1 MRVAIYPGSFDP
13 ITNGH
18 LDIITRGAKVF
29 DKLIVGVLVNIDK
42 VGLFSI
48 KERVELIKRVTQH
61 LPNVEVVSFNGL
73 LVDLAKEYEAKV
85 ILKGLRA
92 VTDFEYE
99 FQMALMNS
107 QLDNEVETLFMT
119 TSAANSFLRSSSVK
133 QVAKFGGKIN
143 GLVPDEIVESS
154 SKMPITGKSMI
165 DKKEFIE
172 VIDKIAQ
179 CLPDQIKKAEWI
191 LNEKDRILGDAQ
203 KEYDSAK
210 RESVEF
216 FKQHVEN
223 HDIVREARLKASE
236 IIALAERDAKAIRLG
251 SREYS
256 NEILVQ
262 LDQEIEKQKIEL
274 IKSMQESFEKVAK
287 DIDENLT
294 KRGTII
300 KENIAE
306 LRSM

>member
-85 ILKGLRA
+85 ILKGLRS

-119 TSAANSFLRSSSVK
+119 TSAANSFLSSSSVK

-143 GLVPDEIVESS
+143 GLVPDEIVE
-154 SKMPITGKSMI
+154 
-165 DKKEFIE
+165 D
-172 VIDKIAQ
+172 VIRK
-179 CLPDQIKKAEWI
+179 
-191 LNEKDRILGDAQ
+191 
-203 KEYDSAK
+203 
-210 RESVEF
+210 
-216 FKQHVEN
+216 
-223 HDIVREARLKASE
+223 
-236 IIALAERDAKAIRLG
+236 
-251 SREYS
+251 
-256 NEILVQ
+256 
-262 LDQEIEKQKIEL
+262 
-274 IKSMQESFEKVAK
+274 
-287 DIDENLT
+287 
-294 KRGTII
+294 I
-300 KENIAE
+300 KE
-306 LRSM
+306 

>member
-99 FQMALMNS
+99 FQMVLMNS

-119 TSAANSFLRSSSVK
+119 TSAANSFLSSSSVK

-143 GLVPDEIVESS
+143 GLVPDEIVE
-154 SKMPITGKSMI
+154 
-165 DKKEFIE
+165 D
-172 VIDKIAQ
+172 VIRK
-179 CLPDQIKKAEWI
+179 
-191 LNEKDRILGDAQ
+191 
-203 KEYDSAK
+203 
-210 RESVEF
+210 
-216 FKQHVEN
+216 
-223 HDIVREARLKASE
+223 
-236 IIALAERDAKAIRLG
+236 
-251 SREYS
+251 
-256 NEILVQ
+256 
-262 LDQEIEKQKIEL
+262 
-274 IKSMQESFEKVAK
+274 
-287 DIDENLT
+287 
-294 KRGTII
+294 I
-300 KENIAE
+300 KE
-306 LRSM
+306 